1 MRRWISYGDK
11 MAIQSVNA
19 INTAISTG
27 AYYKTSW
34 YKIFSTVTA
43 GLAGSWYDTWQYT
56 GMPSTGAVAGS
67 LGTGYPM
74 TGIGSAF
81 TAGRISC
88 GENVSPLT
96 KHLINAEVMVTAA
109 TAMPCWLLLVDMLAY
124 YPGIV
129 MTTTTAQTVGNG
141 TNVLTRYA
149 DGKGVMMYLSTTT
162 ATTTPATSTFTA
174 TYLNTA
180 SVSHASPTQNFNTV
194 AGSGAVGALPLSGL
208 LANNFAP
215 FVPLF
220 AGDIGVTAPTAVTVG
235 STQSGGTGILFLC
248 KPLATIPIYPG
259 PSNTTLPTAR
269 EYVFNMPSMP
279 RIYDGA
285 CLSFLLYASGA
296 VATSTNFFGTLDFV
310 WG

>member
-1 MRRWISYGDK
+1 

-19 INTAISTG
+19 INTAISNG
-27 AYYKTSW
+27 QYYKTSW

-56 GMPSTGAVAGS
+56 GMPSTGSVAGS
-67 LGTGYPM
+67 LGTGYTM
-74 TGIGSAF
+74 TGAPGASF

-88 GENVSPLT
+88 AENVGPSV
-96 KHLINAEVMVTAA
+96 KHLINAEAMVTAA

-129 MTTTTAQTVGNG
+129 MTTTTPQTVNSGA
-141 TNVLTRYA
+141 TTSLTRYT

-162 ATTTPATSTFTA
+162 ATTTPATSTFSV
-174 TYLNTA
+174 TYVNTA
-180 SVSHASPTQNFNTV
+180 SQSHSTPTTNLNTV
-194 AGSGAVGALPLSGL
+194 AGSGAVGALPTSGL

-215 FVPLF
+215 FMPLA
-220 AGDIGVTAPTAVTVG
+220 AGDTGVTYPTAVTVG
-235 STQSGGTGILFLC
+235 ATQSGGVGILFLC
-248 KPLATIPIYPG
+248 KPLATIPIHVGPG
-259 PSNTTLPTAR
+259 NTTVPTAR
-269 EYVFNMPSMP
+269 DFVFNMPTMP

-285 CLSFLLYASGA
+285 CLNFLLYASGA